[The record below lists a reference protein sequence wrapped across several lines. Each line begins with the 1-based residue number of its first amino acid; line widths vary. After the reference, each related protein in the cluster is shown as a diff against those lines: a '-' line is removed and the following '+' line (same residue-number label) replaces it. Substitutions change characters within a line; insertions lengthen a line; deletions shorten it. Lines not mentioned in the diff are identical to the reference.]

1 LSLKTAFTVSAALPR
16 LESKSA
22 TADRRRN
29 SGSLLFMTEQ
39 STDELRLRAT
49 EAKMQRA
56 LGLQEQPSSAPDR
69 MPPSP
74 ANTGAP
80 HPHRRHHFVRDGE
93 VPISLVHHDDGAGT
107 NKLDGA
113 RRALREQTS
122 AREHAE
128 QLLQEAHATIQA
140 LETQLAHERIA
151 KEEAV
156 RQVENERQRVV
167 DELAAERVARQQAE
181 QERDEATT
189 GRQEAEERLREIM
202 AAHVTQKPATAP
214 QTAKRGQRDG
224 KTGATDQRLDRS
236 PEVSDTMLA
245 DGAAPVT
252 QTRRRGRPPKL
263 RETELDVVEWWKPGW
278 KERFR

>member
-1 LSLKTAFTVSAALPR
+1 MA
-16 LESKSA
+16 
-22 TADRRRN
+22 
-29 SGSLLFMTEQ
+29 EQ
-39 STDELRLRAT
+39 STDELRLRVT
-49 EAKMQRA
+49 ETQMRRA

-107 NKLDGA
+107 NKLDAA
-113 RRALREQTS
+113 RQALREQTT

-128 QLLQEAHATIQA
+128 QLLQEARATVQT

-156 RQVENERQRVV
+156 RQVEDERQRVV

-181 QERDEATT
+181 QERDEATAR
-189 GRQEAEERLREIM
+189 RQEAVERLREIM
-202 AAHVTQKPATAP
+202 AGTSDPEACYGT
-214 QTAKRGQRDG
+214 RGGWQDWRHG
-224 KTGATDQRLDRS
+224 STPG
-236 PEVSDTMLA
+236 SDA
-245 DGAAPVT
+245 GDF
-252 QTRRRGRPPKL
+252 RRRAG
-263 RETELDVVEWWKPGW
+263 GW
-278 KERFR
+278 RWAGDADPSARQAAKGA